1 MLKVRNQV
9 RRTLKNRPSMEVDC
23 DFTCSAIDS
32 NRIIVPTSELP
43 PLGPDENVSDLTPWT
58 KVPTPAFRKGIAS

>member
-1 MLKVRNQV
+1 
-9 RRTLKNRPSMEVDC
+9 MEVDC